1 MEKKLTKSL
10 PKLPGVYLFK
20 GADGKVIYIG
30 KAKSLKHR
38 VSSYFQKNHG
48 DWKVDALLAEYAD
61 LDFILTKS
69 DTQAI
74 LLETSLIQQHKPKF
88 NTLFKDGQ
96 PFLYIVITN
105 EELPQIKL
113 VRNKKI
119 KGIYFGPFFHKMQVR
134 RAYRFLIQTFRLNLC
149 NKKIDNG
156 CLDYHLGL
164 CPGNCRQDFDAADY
178 VFRIRLAT
186 DVLKKNH
193 ADFLHKLQEKIKEY
207 SAARAYERAQ
217 HLQEYI
223 KNLDMIFHTID
234 EHFSEKKFETDIFV
248 AMTPPPTLPSEAEY
262 LAKELQT
269 FIKLPVPARV
279 IDCFD
284 ISHFQGKQMVGSCI
298 RFTDGKPEKNK
309 FRRFIIKTVHEQN
322 DYAAL
327 QEIVTRRYKDLS
339 ELPDVMVIDGGK
351 GQLNAIR
358 NLFPTISCI
367 SLAKREERL
376 YSAQH
381 PDGFVLD
388 IESPIGKIL
397 IALRDYAHHFAINFH
412 RLKRKKTLNQQG

>member
-20 GADGKVIYIG
+20 GTDGGVIYIG

-38 VSSYFQKNHG
+38 VGSYFQKNHG
-48 DWKVDALLAEYAD
+48 DWKIDALLAEYAD
-61 LDFILTKS
+61 LDFILTKT
-69 DTQAI
+69 DTEAI
-74 LLETSLIQQHKPKF
+74 LLETSLIQEHKPKF

-96 PFLYIVITN
+96 PFLYIVITH
-105 EELPQIKL
+105 EELPHIKL

-134 RAYRFLIQTFRLNLC
+134 RAFHFLMHKFRLNLC
-149 NKKIDNG
+149 NKKIANG
-156 CLDYHLGL
+156 CLDYHLDR
-164 CPGNCRQDFDAADY
+164 CPGNCRPDFDAADY

-193 ADFLHKLQEKIKEY
+193 DDFLTKLTEKIKEY
-207 SAARAYERAQ
+207 SSAREYEKAK

-223 KNLDMIFHTID
+223 ENLDMIFRTI
-234 EHFSEKKFETDIFV
+234 ETHFSEKKFETDVFV
-248 AMTPPPTLPSEAEY
+248 ATTPAPSIE
-262 LAKELQT
+262 LAQELQS
-269 FIKLPVPARV
+269 FLNLSAPVRI

-309 FRRFIIKTVHEQN
+309 FRRFIIRTLQDQN

-327 QEIVTRRYKDLS
+327 QEIVTRRYKDTHD
-339 ELPDVMVIDGGK
+339 LPDVMVIDGGK

-358 NLFPTISCI
+358 HLFPTVPCVA
-367 SLAKREERL
+367 LAKREERL

-381 PDGFVLD
+381 PEGSILD
-388 IESPIGKIL
+388 VTTSIGKVL
-397 IALRDYAHHFAINFH
+397 IELRDYAHHFAINFH
-412 RLKRKKTLNQQG
+412 RLKRKKTINKE